1 MIKSFLK
8 KDKIILT
15 IFYFFLISSII
26 FSRYSRN
33 HLLNGENL
41 ISILFYFSG
50 IFAFLF
56 FATLIYYKY
65 YFNNKLSLLK
75 SVKFEF
81 VFLLS
86 FFLLGLISA
95 RGLVR
100 LILILVPSTSI
111 LVSYFVVDYISK
123 SINSHKSKSIKMVSG
138 FISIIIIF
146 VLIFSGNFFYNVSN
160 NTAENYTPN
169 SYTFQWQ
176 KSMSWIR
183 ENTEINSVFAHWW
196 DYGYWIQSMG
206 ERATILDGGNAQS
219 YWNHLMGRHVLTG
232 IKNKKALE
240 FLYAHNATHLLIDST
255 DIGKY
260 GAFSSIGS
268 NIDYDRASNLPIFL
282 KNKQSTKESK
292 NTISFLY
299 EGGFLLDSDI
309 IYEKNGEKIFLPGGK
324 AGIGGVIVEKDS
336 QGKLQNQPV
345 GIFVYNNQQ
354 YNLPLKYYYENEFIE
369 FKEGIDNGI
378 FVFPSLINEGETQIL
393 DLNGAMIYLSNKTV
407 RSQLTRLYLYGEINN
422 NFELAH
428 LENDFLV
435 EQIHLQNPGFEKKI
449 VYFNGLRGPI
459 KIWKINY
466 PKDIKYKEEYLETE
480 YPEHLQFT

>member
-1 MIKSFLK
+1 
-8 KDKIILT
+8 
-15 IFYFFLISSII
+15 
-26 FSRYSRN
+26 
-33 HLLNGENL
+33 
-41 ISILFYFSG
+41 
-50 IFAFLF
+50 
-56 FATLIYYKY
+56 
-65 YFNNKLSLLK
+65 LK